1 MGFLVILGAWLAGF
15 LVVPSEFL
23 EADENRPRAE
33 GGASTRPS
41 VKSEE
46 MNPREKLQ
54 NGPE

>member
-1 MGFLVILGAWLAGF
+1 MGFLVILGAWLPGF

-54 NGPE
+54 NGP

>member
-1 MGFLVILGAWLAGF
+1 MGFLVILGVWLAGF

-46 MNPREKLQ
+46 MDPREKLQ
-54 NGPE
+54 NGPQ